1 MRKILISIVI
11 CVQLFSCT
19 NQSELSKKYSCPSD
33 KLEKY
38 STILDF
44 NKNFKLDIPTIWK
57 TELYFNK
64 YQSEIFTADTTKQL
78 TKSLILVASFSIG
91 TLDFNSQFYKKV
103 DSILLKNNLQIINSG
118 NQPYQSKPTYWYV
131 AKGVK
136 NGFSYHQFNLTTK
149 RSENTYF
156 NVYSEIYGNENIN
169 ERICK
174 TISLL
179 EKVEF
184 LQ

>member
-1 MRKILISIVI
+1 MKRKIILIVFCAQLIS
-11 CVQLFSCT
+11 C
-19 NQSELSKKYSCPSD
+19 NNPSELSKKYNCPVNKS
-33 KLEKY
+33 EKTLSVY
-38 STILDF
+38 DF
-44 NKNFKLDIPTIWK
+44 KKNFKLDIITNWK
-57 TELYFNK
+57 TKLYYNNFE
-64 YQSEIFTADTTKQL
+64 SEIFTADTTKQL
-78 TKSLILVASFSIG
+78 TKSLILVASFSTGI
-91 TLDFNSQFYKKV
+91 LNIDSLFYRRV
-103 DSILLKNNLQIINSG
+103 DSILKKNNLQIIDSG

-156 NVYSEIYGNENIN
+156 NVYSEIYGDTDIN
-169 ERICK
+169 ERICE
-174 TISLL
+174 TISLI

>member
-1 MRKILISIVI
+1 MKKILISIVI
-11 CVQLFSCT
+11 CVQLFSCA

-38 STILDF
+38 SSISDF

-57 TELYFNK
+57 TELYFDK
-64 YQSEIFTADTTKQL
+64 FQSEIFTADTTKQL
-78 TKSLILVASFSIG
+78 TKSLILVASFSTG
-91 TLDFNSQFYKKV
+91 TLNFDAPFYRKV
-103 DSILLKNNLQIINSG
+103 DSILLKNNLQIIDSG

-156 NVYSEIYGNENIN
+156 NVYSEIYGDNNIN
-169 ERICK
+169 DRICE
-174 TISLL
+174 TISILN
-179 EKVEF
+179 KVEF